1 MAITAWGNPGI
12 RIFLGAGDGTF
23 PKQIFYAMDNYS
35 LPMSIATDDFNND
48 GILDLVVAAQD
59 LDYIVV
65 SMGYGNGTFADLTI
79 YHMPNG
85 SHPSWIVVNDFD
97 NDHIRDIAVANRDQN
112 HIGILFGYGN
122 GTFGDLRIYSTGNN
136 SHPCSITVGDF
147 NQDQSMDIAVANQ
160 FGRTIGVFLGYGNGT
175 FSSQTTYFT
184 GSASMLRLINV
195 GDLNHDFVLDIAF
208 TDQDKNDG
216 NIGVFYG
223 YGDGTFLTTAKRY
236 STGYNSQPS
245 SIAITDI
252 NNDGRLDMVVT
263 NKKNDSIDIMLGD
276 KSEAFGSQT
285 VFSTIV
291 SILNRLQ
298 WL

>member
-1 MAITAWGNPGI
+1 MGLGLCACLLRLWKWELKTGYFPDAICVGDFNRDNHLDMAITAWGNPGI

-85 SHPSWIVVNDFD
+85 SHPSWIVVSDFN

-122 GTFGDLRIYSTGNN
+122 GTFKDVRIYSTGNN
-136 SHPCSITVGDF
+136 SGPCSITVEDF
-147 NQDQSMDIAVANQ
+147 NQDHLMDIAVANQ
-160 FGRTIGVFLGYGNGT
+160 FSRTIGVFLGYGNGT
-175 FSSQTTYFT
+175 FSSQTTYST
-184 GSASMLRLINV
+184 GSKSMLFSINV
-195 GDLNHDFVLDIAF
+195 GDLNNDSVLDIAF
-208 TDQDKNDG
+208 TDQDR
-216 NIGVFYG
+216 
-223 YGDGTFLTTAKRY
+223 TTVILAY
-236 STGYNSQPS
+236 SM
-245 SIAITDI
+245 
-252 NNDGRLDMVVT
+252 DMG
-263 NKKNDSIDIMLGD
+263 M
-276 KSEAFGSQT
+276 EHF
-285 VFSTIV
+285 
-291 SILNRLQ
+291 
-298 WL
+298 